1 MYSIGEVAK
10 AINVPAHRLKYALAS
25 GTLKEPR
32 RRLNGRRCFS
42 GADLERVRRY
52 FHPEKPK

>member
-1 MYSIGEVAK
+1 MFSIGEVAK

-42 GADLERVRRY
+42 VADLERVRRY